1 MRILGPHFRLLI
13 ISLIVILSQFSYVP
27 VSKSDQNQIYFKWAM
42 GTIRQAD
49 KAYEF
54 QAVSKDTTLKSGDH
68 LKFYLHLESKI
79 YVYLLH
85 VSSMNDITMLYPP
98 KSEKTDSTGY
108 IPGEHFIPT
117 GDHWFELDNNTGKE
131 IFYLLASANRLTKLE
146 KLIKQD
152 TAAITSSN
160 SESNK
165 MILDE
170 IRYLR
175 KSNMKFKTSAEKPV
189 SMIGD
194 SRAGFDSKDTA
205 TDELPK
211 YAMEVSTEKFYS
223 KAITIDHR

>member
-1 MRILGPHFRLLI
+1 
-13 ISLIVILSQFSYVP
+13 
-27 VSKSDQNQIYFKWAM
+27 
-42 GTIRQAD
+42 
-49 KAYEF
+49 
-54 QAVSKDTTLKSGDH
+54 
-68 LKFYLHLESKI
+68 
-79 YVYLLH
+79 
-85 VSSMNDITMLYPP
+85 
-98 KSEKTDSTGY
+98 
-108 IPGEHFIPT
+108 
-117 GDHWFELDNNTGKE
+117 
-131 IFYLLASANRLTKLE
+131 
-146 KLIKQD
+146 LIKQD